1 MGDDAS
7 SRPYPMGG
15 SEKVRSKPHARLA
28 NVGIEE
34 LVMGDTTHDDDRPSL
49 ADRIRQAPTLE
60 DAIREVL
67 EDDSLTPADNEEGA
81 GPGHD

>member
-1 MGDDAS
+1 
-7 SRPYPMGG
+7 
-15 SEKVRSKPHARLA
+15 L
-28 NVGIEE
+28 
-34 LVMGDTTHDDDRPSL
+34 L

-81 GPGHD
+81 DPGHG

>member
-1 MGDDAS
+1 MS
-7 SRPYPMGG
+7 
-15 SEKVRSKPHARLA
+15 
-28 NVGIEE
+28 
-34 LVMGDTTHDDDRPSL
+34 DTAHDDDRPSL

-67 EDDSLTPADNEEGA
+67 EDDSLAPADNEEGA